1 MTKKRKFIPA
11 ERSFAEWRR
20 DPAYAKAYDNLED
33 EFALAAALIDARG
46 RAGMSQADVAKKM
59 ETSQPAI
66 ARLEGGAGNPSIGT
80 LRRFAKVTGTRLKIA
95 FEPVKRAGAR

>member
-1 MTKKRKFIPA
+1 MGRKKPVPV

-20 DPAYAKAYDNLED
+20 DPAYAKAYAALEE

-46 RAGMSQADVAKKM
+46 QAGLSQADVARKM

-66 ARLEGGAGNPSIGT
+66 ARLEGGRGNPSIGT
-80 LRRFAKVTGTRLKIA
+80 LRRYAKVTGTRLRIA
-95 FEPVKRAGAR
+95 FEPVKRARAR